1 MYIGRDLAELTMT
14 RMDDWE
20 TSELLYYHHAF
31 SQLAA
36 YLSAEGA
43 SLHVKIIRELESR
56 GPVGGDA
63 GGWDHSSS
71 PIYD

>member
-1 MYIGRDLAELTMT
+1 MYIGRELSELTMVPLA
-14 RMDDWE
+14 DWE
-20 TSELLYYHHAF
+20 MNELLYYHHSF

-43 SLHVKIIRELESR
+43 SLHVKVIHELESR
-56 GPVGGDA
+56 GPVNGDSGA
-63 GGWDHSSS
+63 WDHSSS

>member
-1 MYIGRDLAELTMT
+1 MYIGRDLSELTMVPPSQ
-14 RMDDWE
+14 WE
-20 TSELLYYHHAF
+20 INELLYFHDTF

-43 SLHVKIIRELESR
+43 SLHVKVIRELESR
-56 GPVGGDA
+56 GPVSGDGGA
-63 GGWDHSSS
+63 WDHASK

>member
-1 MYIGRDLAELTMT
+1 MYVGRDLAALTMT

-20 TSELLYYHHAF
+20 TTELMYYHHVF

-36 YLSAEGA
+36 YLSAEGT
-43 SLHVKIIRELESR
+43 SLHNKIIRELESR
-56 GPVGGDA
+56 GPIGTDS

-71 PIYD
+71 PLYD

>member
-1 MYIGRDLAELTMT
+1 MYIGRDLSELTMVPLSQ
-14 RMDDWE
+14 WE
-20 TSELLYYHHAF
+20 INELLYFHDTF

-43 SLHVKIIRELESR
+43 SLHVKVIRELESR
-56 GPVGGDA
+56 GPVGGDSGA
-63 GGWDHSSS
+63 WDHASK